1 MLDLKLLDFLKNAY
15 KNAKHSV
22 SECISYN
29 AFFTVKTY
37 LNSTGTVFLVLPNLH
52 QAQLYFDYLSNIF
65 DPEQVLFFPVDEL
78 ITQIMAFSS
87 KDFLSQR
94 VNTVHALLKDQRKIV
109 VTNDLALTKRL
120 FSVSKYHEN
129 QVFIKPGTELKPET
143 LAEKLITFGY
153 QKEYTLSIPE
163 TYSTRGDIFDIYPL
177 GYTDPIRINFSDD
190 LVETIKTFSLD
201 TQLSKTK
208 VDSLS
213 LFPATEL
220 FYTDDELKQA
230 ESKIKAYFSNLNLS
244 AEEKEKLN
252 KDMLNLVNR
261 TELDSLG
268 LYLGFFGESNN
279 TIFDFGNA
287 SEVIFV
293 DKEKYLINNTQRQD
307 DLTQFKTCYNGS
319 NLITSNFLYDFE
331 KSLSRA
337 TLWFTTNVFLS
348 EKYVFEPDF
357 YAGNFEKFYI
367 YNNDILKKYQT
378 VLLYKTDAEKN
389 QIIEFLLEKEIKFSE
404 SFENKKVN
412 VWLVKDS
419 THLSFIDPFLE
430 LAVFSSYVL
439 FNSNSKPKVRY
450 KALLSNT
457 KTIENPDELT
467 INEFVVHVNFGIG
480 KYLGLTTNTISGFKK
495 DYLLLEYANSE
506 KVYVPVSQINLVL
519 KYAKPGA
526 DVKLSVLGSK
536 KWTVSK
542 LKAYENA
549 KAVASRL
556 IALYEARHNS
566 QGAEIK
572 GEPELEQELAKD
584 FNFQLTKDQET
595 AIQAVF
601 TDMAKP
607 VPMERLIIGDV
618 GFGKTEVALRAAYRA
633 IISGKQVAYV
643 CPTTI
648 LASQQTELFKTR
660 LTKFGVNVAVLSR
673 LVEKTKQ
680 TKYIHGLSTGIYDI
694 AIGTHRLLSKDIEFK
709 NLGLL
714 IIDEEQ
720 RFGAIDK
727 EKIKELTLN
736 VDTLYLSATP
746 IPRTLEQTLS
756 GLKSYSLIETPP
768 NNRYPV
774 QTYVLPHEDLIIK
787 EIIQRELSRA
797 GQVFY
802 LFNDIAK
809 IKQKLE
815 TLKSQVPGAKIVY
828 VHSKLNKAEIESIL
842 SDFVE
847 HKIDV
852 LLTTT
857 IIEAG
862 IDIANAN
869 TLIVERADRFG
880 LAQLYQL
887 RGRVGRSDKIA
898 YAYFTYQKGKEMTED
913 AKKRLS
919 AIKRFV
925 NLGSGF
931 AISLEDLSI
940 RGGGDIFGKEQSG
953 FIESVGTQMYL
964 KLISE
969 QLTGKPVFAETD
981 TKTSFYSQSIDKTYI
996 ESENL
1001 RIAYHKKIARLTSFK
1016 EAETLL
1022 AEFKDIFGV
1031 VPSSEQNYVYSVV
1044 LKNLR
1049 QRLGILNVSL
1059 ANKEVGIEF
1068 KANPNA
1074 IMSKKPV
1081 LKFCIKNQNV
1091 RLKSTLNST
1100 FVYLKTDNLAEWT
1113 KETILFLE
1121 HLEKEAKNADNWWN

>member
-1 MLDLKLLDFLKNAY
+1 MLDLKLLNFLKDAY

-29 AFFTVKTY
+29 AFFTVKTF
-37 LNSTGTVFLVLPNLH
+37 LNTKGTVFLVLPNLH

-120 FSVSKYHEN
+120 FSVSKYREN
-129 QVFIKPGTELKPET
+129 QVFIKPGMELKPET

-153 QKEYTLSIPE
+153 QKEYTLSAPE
-163 TYSTRGDIFDIYPL
+163 TYSIRGDIFDIFPL
-177 GYTDPIRINFSDD
+177 GFTDPIRINFSDD
-190 LVETIKTFSLD
+190 LVETIKTFSLN
-201 TQLSKTK
+201 TQLSKDR
-208 VDSLS
+208 VESLS

-230 ESKIKAYFSNLNLS
+230 ESKIKTYFNNLNLS
-244 AEEKEKLN
+244 MEEKEKLN

-261 TELDSLG
+261 IELGSLG
-268 LYLGFFGESNN
+268 LYLGFFPESNN
-279 TIFDFGNA
+279 TIFDFNNT

-307 DLTQFKTCYNGS
+307 DLAQFKTSYNGS
-319 NLITSNFLYDFE
+319 NLITNNFLYDFE

-337 TLWFTTNVFLS
+337 TLEFQTNVFLS
-348 EKYVFEPDF
+348 EKYVFESDF

-367 YNNDILKKYQT
+367 YNKDILKNYQT

-389 QIIEFLLEKEIKFSE
+389 QIIDFLLEKEIKFSN
-404 SFENKKVN
+404 SLDNKEVN
-412 VWLVKDS
+412 VWPVKDD
-419 THLSFIDPFLE
+419 THLSFIDPFLK
-430 LAVFSSYVL
+430 LAVFSAYVL

-450 KALLSNT
+450 KALLGNA
-457 KTIENPDELT
+457 KTLENPDELT
-467 INEFVVHVNFGIG
+467 INEYVVHVNFGIG

-495 DYLLLEYANSE
+495 DYLLLEYDNSE

-536 KWTVSK
+536 KWTASK
-542 LKAYENA
+542 LKAFENA

-556 IALYEARHNS
+556 IALYEARYNS

-572 GEPELEQELAKD
+572 GEPELEQELAND

-595 AIQAVF
+595 AILAVF

-633 IISGKQVAYV
+633 IISGKQVAYI

-648 LASQQTELFKTR
+648 LASQQAELFKTR

-694 AIGTHRLLSKDIEFK
+694 AIGTHRLLSKDIKFK

-774 QTYVLPHEDLIIK
+774 QTYVLPHEDLIVK

-815 TLKSQVPGAKIVY
+815 TLKSQVPEAKIAY
-828 VHSKLNKAEIESIL
+828 VHSKLNKAEIENIL

-869 TLIVERADRFG
+869 TLIVERADHFG

-898 YAYFTYQKGKEMTED
+898 YAYFTYQKDKEMTED
-913 AKKRLS
+913 AKKRLN

-969 QLTGKPVFAETD
+969 QLTGKPAFEETD
-981 TKTSFYSQSIDKTYI
+981 TKTSFYSQSIDKNYI

-1016 EAETLL
+1016 EAESLL

-1031 VPSSEQNYVYSVV
+1031 VPGSEQNYVYSVV

-1049 QRLGILNVSL
+1049 QRLGILNISL

-1068 KANPNA
+1068 KVNPNA
-1074 IMSKKPV
+1074 IMSKKLV
-1081 LKFCIKNQNV
+1081 LAFCVKNQNI

-1100 FVYLKTDNLAEWT
+1100 IVYLKTDKLADWT

-1121 HLEKEAKNADNWWN
+1121 HLEKEAENADNWRN

>member
-1 MLDLKLLDFLKNAY
+1 MLDLKLLNFLKDAY

-29 AFFTVKTY
+29 AFFTVKTF
-37 LNSTGTVFLVLPNLH
+37 LNTKGTVFLVLPNLH

-120 FSVSKYHEN
+120 FSVSKYREN
-129 QVFIKPGTELKPET
+129 LVFIKPGMELKPET

-153 QKEYTLSIPE
+153 QKEYTLSAPE

-201 TQLSKTK
+201 TQLSKTN
-208 VDSLS
+208 VESLS

-220 FYTDDELKQA
+220 FYTDNELKDV
-230 ESKIKAYFSNLNLS
+230 ESKIKAHYSNSNLS
-244 AEEKEKLN
+244 ADEKEKLN

-261 TELDSLG
+261 TELGSLG
-268 LYLGFFGESNN
+268 LYIGFFPESNN
-279 TIFDFGNA
+279 TIFDFGNT

-307 DLTQFKTCYNGS
+307 DLAQFKTSYNGS
-319 NLITSNFLYDFE
+319 NLITNNFLYDFE

-337 TLWFTTNVFLS
+337 TLEFQTNVFLS
-348 EKYVFEPDF
+348 EKYVFESDF

-367 YNNDILKKYQT
+367 YNKDILKNYQT

-389 QIIEFLLEKEIKFSE
+389 QIINFLLEKEIKFSN
-404 SFENKKVN
+404 SLDNKEVN
-412 VWLVKDS
+412 VWLVKDA
-419 THLSFIDPFLE
+419 THLSFIDPFLK
-430 LAVFSSYVL
+430 LAVFSAYVL

-450 KALLSNT
+450 KALLGSA
-457 KTIENPDELT
+457 KTLENPDELT
-467 INEFVVHVNFGIG
+467 INEYVVHVNFGIG

-519 KYAKPGA
+519 KYAKPGT

-536 KWTVSK
+536 KWTASK

-556 IALYEARHNS
+556 IALYEARHS
-566 QGAEIK
+566 SKGAEII
-572 GEPELEQELAKD
+572 GEPELEQELAND

-633 IISGKQVAYV
+633 IISGKQVAYI

-648 LASQQTELFKTR
+648 LASQQSELFKSR

-680 TKYIHGLSTGIYDI
+680 NKYIQGLSTGIYDI
-694 AIGTHRLLSKDIEFK
+694 AIGTHRLLSKDIKFK

-774 QTYVLPHEDLIIK
+774 QTYVLPHEDLIVK

-802 LFNDIAK
+802 LFNDTAK

-815 TLKSQVPGAKIVY
+815 TLKSQVPEAKIAY
-828 VHSKLNKAEIESIL
+828 VHSRLNKAEIENIL

-869 TLIVERADRFG
+869 TLIVERADHFG

-898 YAYFTYQKGKEMTED
+898 YAYFTYQKDKEITKD
-913 AKKRLS
+913 AKKRLN

-940 RGGGDIFGKEQSG
+940 RGSGDIFGKEQSG

-969 QLTGKPVFAETD
+969 QLTGKPAFEETD

-1016 EAETLL
+1016 EAESLL
-1022 AEFKDIFGV
+1022 TEFKDIFGV
-1031 VPSSEQNYVYSVV
+1031 VPGSEQNYVYSVV

-1049 QRLGILNVSL
+1049 QRLGILNISL

-1068 KANPNA
+1068 KVNPNA
-1074 IMSKKPV
+1074 IMSKKLV
-1081 LKFCIKNQNV
+1081 LAFCVKNQNI

-1100 FVYLKTDNLAEWT
+1100 IVYLKTDKLADWT

-1121 HLEKEAKNADNWWN
+1121 HLEKEAENADN

>member
-1 MLDLKLLDFLKNAY
+1 MLDLKLLNFLKDAY

-29 AFFTVKTY
+29 AFFTVKTF
-37 LNSTGTVFLVLPNLH
+37 LNTKGTVFLVLPNLH

-120 FSVSKYHEN
+120 FSVSKYREN
-129 QVFIKPGTELKPET
+129 QVFIKPGMELKPET

-153 QKEYTLSIPE
+153 QKEYTLSAPE
-163 TYSTRGDIFDIYPL
+163 TYSIRGDIFDIFPL
-177 GYTDPIRINFSDD
+177 GFTDPIRINFSDD
-190 LVETIKTFSLD
+190 LVETIKTFSLN
-201 TQLSKTK
+201 TQLSKDR
-208 VDSLS
+208 VESLS

-230 ESKIKAYFSNLNLS
+230 ESKIKTYFNNLNLS
-244 AEEKEKLN
+244 MEEKEKLN

-261 TELDSLG
+261 IELGSLG
-268 LYLGFFGESNN
+268 LYLGFFPESNN
-279 TIFDFGNA
+279 TIFDFNNT

-307 DLTQFKTCYNGS
+307 DLAQFKTSYNGS
-319 NLITSNFLYDFE
+319 NLITNNFLYDFE

-337 TLWFTTNVFLS
+337 TLEFQTNVFLS
-348 EKYVFEPDF
+348 EKYVFESDF

-367 YNNDILKKYQT
+367 YNKDILKNYQT

-389 QIIEFLLEKEIKFSE
+389 QIIDFLLEKEIKFSN
-404 SFENKKVN
+404 SLDNKEVN
-412 VWLVKDS
+412 VWPVKDD
-419 THLSFIDPFLE
+419 THLSFIDPFLK
-430 LAVFSSYVL
+430 LAVFSAYVL

-450 KALLSNT
+450 KALLGNA
-457 KTIENPDELT
+457 KTLENPDELT
-467 INEFVVHVNFGIG
+467 INEYVVHVNFGIG

-495 DYLLLEYANSE
+495 DYLLLEYDNSE

-536 KWTVSK
+536 KWTASK
-542 LKAYENA
+542 LKAFENA

-556 IALYEARHNS
+556 IALYEARYNS

-572 GEPELEQELAKD
+572 GEPELEQELAND

-595 AIQAVF
+595 AILAVF

-633 IISGKQVAYV
+633 IISGKQVAYI

-648 LASQQTELFKTR
+648 LASQQAELFKTR

-694 AIGTHRLLSKDIEFK
+694 AIGTHRLLSKDIKFK

-774 QTYVLPHEDLIIK
+774 QTYVLPHEDLIVK

-815 TLKSQVPGAKIVY
+815 TLKSQVPEAKIAY
-828 VHSKLNKAEIESIL
+828 VHSKLNKAEIENIL

-869 TLIVERADRFG
+869 TLIVERADHFG

-898 YAYFTYQKGKEMTED
+898 YAYFTYQKDKEMTED
-913 AKKRLS
+913 AKKRLN

-969 QLTGKPVFAETD
+969 QLTGKPAFEETD
-981 TKTSFYSQSIDKTYI
+981 TKTSFYSQSIDKNYI

-1016 EAETLL
+1016 EAESLL

-1031 VPSSEQNYVYSVV
+1031 VPGSEQNYVYSVV

-1049 QRLGILNVSL
+1049 QRLGILNISL

-1068 KANPNA
+1068 KVNPNA
-1074 IMSKKPV
+1074 IMSKKLV
-1081 LKFCIKNQNV
+1081 LAFCVKNQNI

-1100 FVYLKTDNLAEWT
+1100 IVYLKTDKLADWT

-1121 HLEKEAKNADNWWN
+1121 HLEKEAENADN

>member
-1 MLDLKLLDFLKNAY
+1 MLDSKLLNFLKDAY

-37 LNSTGTVFLVLPNLH
+37 LNSKGTVFLVLPNLH

-109 VTNDLALTKRL
+109 VSNDLALTKRL
-120 FSVSKYHEN
+120 FSVSKYCEN
-129 QVFIKPGTELKPET
+129 LVFIKPGVELKPET
-143 LAEKLITFGY
+143 LAGKLITFGY
-153 QKEYTLSIPE
+153 QKEYTLSVPE
-163 TYSTRGDIFDIYPL
+163 TYSTRGDIFDIFPL
-177 GYTDPIRINFSDD
+177 GFTDPIRINFSDD

-201 TQLSKTK
+201 TQLSKTR
-208 VDSLS
+208 VDSVS

-230 ESKIKAYFSNLNLS
+230 KSKIKAYFNNLNLS
-244 AEEKEKLN
+244 MEEKEKLN

-261 TELDSLG
+261 TELGSLG
-268 LYLGFFGESNN
+268 LYLGFFPESNN
-279 TIFDFGNA
+279 TIFDFGED
-287 SEVIFV
+287 SEVIFL

-307 DLTQFKTCYNGS
+307 DLAQFKTSYNGS

-331 KSLSRA
+331 KSLIRA
-337 TLWFTTNVFLS
+337 TLDFQTNVFLS

-367 YNNDILKKYQT
+367 YNKDILKNYQT

-389 QIIEFLLEKEIKFSE
+389 QIIDFLLEKEIKFSNNLDNRE
-404 SFENKKVN
+404 VN
-412 VWLVKDS
+412 VLLVKDS
-419 THLSFIDPFLE
+419 THLSFIDPFLKI
-430 LAVFSSYVL
+430 AVFSSYVL
-439 FNSNSKPKVRY
+439 FNSNFKPKVRY
-450 KALLSNT
+450 KALLGNA
-457 KTIENPDELT
+457 KTLENPDELT
-467 INEFVVHVNFGIG
+467 INEYVVHVNFGIG

-536 KWTVSK
+536 KWTASK

-566 QGAEIK
+566 QGAEII
-572 GEPELEQELAKD
+572 GEPELEQELAND

-633 IISGKQVAYV
+633 IISGKQVAYI

-648 LASQQTELFKTR
+648 LASQQAELFKTR

-694 AIGTHRLLSKDIEFK
+694 AIGTHRLLSKDIKFR

-774 QTYVLPHEDLIIK
+774 QTYVLPHEDLIVK

-815 TLKSQVPGAKIVY
+815 TLKSQVPEAKISY
-828 VHSKLNKAEIESIL
+828 VHSKLNKSEIENIL

-869 TLIVERADRFG
+869 TLIVERADHFG

-898 YAYFTYQKGKEMTED
+898 YAYFTYRKDKEMTED

-969 QLTGKPVFAETD
+969 QLTGKPAFEETD

-1016 EAETLL
+1016 EAESLL

-1031 VPSSEQNYVYSVV
+1031 VPGSEQNYVYLVV

-1059 ANKEVGIEF
+1059 ANNEVGIEF
-1068 KANPNA
+1068 KVNPNA

-1081 LKFCIKNQNV
+1081 LAFCVKNQNI

-1100 FVYLKTDNLAEWT
+1100 IVYLKTDKLADWT

-1121 HLEKEAKNADNWWN
+1121 HLEKEAENADNWWN

>member
-1 MLDLKLLDFLKNAY
+1 MLDLKLLNFLKDAY

-29 AFFTVKTY
+29 AFFTVKTF
-37 LNSTGTVFLVLPNLH
+37 LNAKGTVFLVLPNLH
-52 QAQLYFDYLSNIF
+52 RAQLYFDYLSNIF

-120 FSVSKYHEN
+120 FSVSKYREN
-129 QVFIKPGTELKPET
+129 QVFIKPGMELKPET

-153 QKEYTLSIPE
+153 QKEYTLSAPE
-163 TYSTRGDIFDIYPL
+163 TYSIRGDIFDIYPL
-177 GYTDPIRINFSDD
+177 GQADPIRINFSDD

-201 TQLSKTK
+201 TQLSKDR
-208 VDSLS
+208 VESLS

-220 FYTDDELKQA
+220 FYTHDELKQA
-230 ESKIKAYFSNLNLS
+230 KSKIKAYFNNLNLS
-244 AEEKEKLN
+244 MEEKEKLN

-261 TELDSLG
+261 TELGSLG
-268 LYLGFFGESNN
+268 LYLGFFPESNN
-279 TIFDFGNA
+279 TIFDFGNT

-307 DLTQFKTCYNGS
+307 DLAQFKTSYNGS

-337 TLWFTTNVFLS
+337 TLEFQTNVFLS
-348 EKYVFEPDF
+348 EKYVFESDF

-367 YNNDILKKYQT
+367 YNKDILKNYQT

-389 QIIEFLLEKEIKFSE
+389 QITDFLLEKEIKFSN
-404 SFENKKVN
+404 SLDNKEVN
-412 VWLVKDS
+412 VWLVKDN
-419 THLSFIDPFLE
+419 THLSFIDPFLK
-430 LAVFSSYVL
+430 LAVFSVYVL

-450 KALLSNT
+450 KALLGNA
-457 KTIENPDELT
+457 KTLENPDELT
-467 INEFVVHVNFGIG
+467 INEYVVHVNFGIS

-536 KWTVSK
+536 KWTASK

-572 GEPELEQELAKD
+572 GEPELEQELAND

-633 IISGKQVAYV
+633 IISGKQVAYI

-648 LASQQTELFKTR
+648 LASQQAELFKTR

-694 AIGTHRLLSKDIEFK
+694 AIGTHRLLSKDIKFK

-774 QTYVLPHEDLIIK
+774 QTYVLPHEDLIVK

-809 IKQKLE
+809 IKQKLK
-815 TLKSQVPGAKIVY
+815 TLKSQVPVAKIAY
-828 VHSKLNKAEIESIL
+828 VHSRLNKAEIESIL
-842 SDFVE
+842 SDFIE

-869 TLIVERADRFG
+869 TLIVERADHFG

-898 YAYFTYQKGKEMTED
+898 YAYFTYQKDKEMTED
-913 AKKRLS
+913 AKKRLN

-940 RGGGDIFGKEQSG
+940 RGSGDIFGKEQSG

-969 QLTGKPVFAETD
+969 QLTSKPAFEETD

-1016 EAETLL
+1016 EAESLL

-1031 VPSSEQNYVYSVV
+1031 VPDSEQNYVYSVV

-1049 QRLGILNVSL
+1049 QRLGILNISL

-1068 KANPNA
+1068 KVNPNA

-1081 LKFCIKNQNV
+1081 LAFCVKNQNI

-1100 FVYLKTDNLAEWT
+1100 IVYLKTDKLADWT

-1121 HLEKEAKNADNWWN
+1121 HLEKEAENADN

>member
-1 MLDLKLLDFLKNAY
+1 MLDLKLLNFLKDAY

-29 AFFTVKTY
+29 AFFTVKTF
-37 LNSTGTVFLVLPNLH
+37 LNTKGTVFLVLPNLH

-65 DPEQVLFFPVDEL
+65 DTEQVLFFPVDEL

-94 VNTVHALLKDQRKIV
+94 VNTIHALLKDQRKIV

-120 FSVSKYHEN
+120 FSVNKYREN
-129 QVFIKPGTELKPET
+129 LVFIKPGMELKPET

-153 QKEYTLSIPE
+153 QKEYTLSAPD
-163 TYSTRGDIFDIYPL
+163 TYSIRGDIFDIYPL

-201 TQLSKTK
+201 TQLSKTN
-208 VDSLS
+208 VESLS

-230 ESKIKAYFSNLNLS
+230 ESKIKAYFNNLNLS
-244 AEEKEKLN
+244 MEEKEKLN

-261 TELDSLG
+261 TELGSLG
-268 LYLGFFGESNN
+268 LYLGFFPESNN
-279 TIFDFGNA
+279 TIFDFDNT

-307 DLTQFKTCYNGS
+307 DLAQFKTSYNGS
-319 NLITSNFLYDFE
+319 NLITNNFLYDFE

-337 TLWFTTNVFLS
+337 TLEFQTNVFLS

-367 YNNDILKKYQT
+367 YNKDIIKNYQT

-389 QIIEFLLEKEIKFSE
+389 QIIDFLLEKEIKFSN
-404 SFENKKVN
+404 SLDNKEVN
-412 VWLVKDS
+412 VWLVKDD
-419 THLSFIDPFLE
+419 THLSFIDPFLK
-430 LAVFSSYVL
+430 LAVFSAYVL

-450 KALLSNT
+450 KALLGSA
-457 KTIENPDELT
+457 KTLENPDELT
-467 INEFVVHVNFGIG
+467 INEYVVHVNFGIG
-480 KYLGLTTNTISGFKK
+480 KYLGLSTNTISGFKK

-519 KYAKPGA
+519 KYAKPSA

-536 KWTVSK
+536 KWTASK
-542 LKAYENA
+542 LKAFENA

-556 IALYEARHNS
+556 IALYEARYNS

-572 GEPELEQELAKD
+572 GEPELEQELAND

-595 AIQAVF
+595 AIQAVY

-633 IISGKQVAYV
+633 IISGKQVAYI

-648 LASQQTELFKTR
+648 LASQQSELFKSR

-673 LVEKTKQ
+673 LVEKIKQ
-680 TKYIHGLSTGIYDI
+680 NKYIQGLSTGIYDI
-694 AIGTHRLLSKDIEFK
+694 AIGTHRLLSKDIKFK

-774 QTYVLPHEDLIIK
+774 QTYVLPHEDLIVK

-802 LFNDIAK
+802 LFNDTVK

-815 TLKSQVPGAKIVY
+815 TLKSQVPEAKIAY
-828 VHSKLNKAEIESIL
+828 VHSRLNKAEIENIL
-842 SDFVE
+842 SNFVE

-869 TLIVERADRFG
+869 TLIVERADHFG

-898 YAYFTYQKGKEMTED
+898 YAYFTYQKDKEMTED
-913 AKKRLS
+913 AKKRLN

-931 AISLEDLSI
+931 SISLEDLSI
-940 RGGGDIFGKEQSG
+940 RGSGDIFGKEQSG

-969 QLTGKPVFAETD
+969 QLTGKPAFEETD

-1016 EAETLL
+1016 EAESLL

-1031 VPSSEQNYVYSVV
+1031 VPGSEQNYVYSVV

-1049 QRLGILNVSL
+1049 QRLGILNISL

-1068 KANPNA
+1068 KVNPNA

-1081 LKFCIKNQNV
+1081 LAFCVKNQNI
-1091 RLKSTLNST
+1091 RLKSTFNST
-1100 FVYLKTDNLAEWT
+1100 IVYLKTDNLAEWT

-1121 HLEKEAKNADNWWN
+1121 HLEKEAENADN

>member
-1 MLDLKLLDFLKNAY
+1 MLDLKLLNFLKDAY

-29 AFFTVKTY
+29 AFFTVKTF
-37 LNSTGTVFLVLPNLH
+37 LNTKGTVFLVLPNLH

-65 DPEQVLFFPVDEL
+65 DTEQVLFFPVDEL

-94 VNTVHALLKDQRKIV
+94 VNTIHALLKDQRKIV

-120 FSVSKYHEN
+120 FSVNKYREN
-129 QVFIKPGTELKPET
+129 LVFIKPGMELKPET

-153 QKEYTLSIPE
+153 QKEYTLSAPD
-163 TYSTRGDIFDIYPL
+163 TYSIRGDIFDIYPL

-201 TQLSKTK
+201 TQLSKTN
-208 VDSLS
+208 VESLS

-230 ESKIKAYFSNLNLS
+230 ESKIKAYFNNLNLS
-244 AEEKEKLN
+244 MEEKEKLN

-261 TELDSLG
+261 TELGSLG
-268 LYLGFFGESNN
+268 LYLGFFPESNN
-279 TIFDFGNA
+279 TIFDFDNT

-307 DLTQFKTCYNGS
+307 DLAQFKTSYNGS
-319 NLITSNFLYDFE
+319 NLITNNFLYDFE

-337 TLWFTTNVFLS
+337 TLEFQTNVFLS

-367 YNNDILKKYQT
+367 YNKDIIKNYQT

-389 QIIEFLLEKEIKFSE
+389 QIIDFLLEKEIKFSN
-404 SFENKKVN
+404 SLDNKEVN
-412 VWLVKDS
+412 VWLVKDD
-419 THLSFIDPFLE
+419 THLSFIDPFLK
-430 LAVFSSYVL
+430 LAVFSAYVL

-450 KALLSNT
+450 KALLGSA
-457 KTIENPDELT
+457 KTLENPDELT
-467 INEFVVHVNFGIG
+467 INEYVVHVNFGIG
-480 KYLGLTTNTISGFKK
+480 KYLGLSTNTISGFKK

-519 KYAKPGA
+519 KYAKPGT

-536 KWTVSK
+536 KWTASK
-542 LKAYENA
+542 LKAFENA

-556 IALYEARHNS
+556 IALYEARYNS

-572 GEPELEQELAKD
+572 GEPELEQELAND

-595 AIQAVF
+595 AIQAVY

-633 IISGKQVAYV
+633 IISGKQVAYI

-648 LASQQTELFKTR
+648 LASQQSELFKSR

-673 LVEKTKQ
+673 LVEKIKQ
-680 TKYIHGLSTGIYDI
+680 NKYIQGLSTGIYDI
-694 AIGTHRLLSKDIEFK
+694 AIGTHRLLSKDIKFK

-774 QTYVLPHEDLIIK
+774 QTYVLPHEDLIVK

-802 LFNDIAK
+802 LFNDTVK

-815 TLKSQVPGAKIVY
+815 TLKSQVPEAKIAY
-828 VHSKLNKAEIESIL
+828 VHSRLNKAEIENIL
-842 SDFVE
+842 SNFVE

-869 TLIVERADRFG
+869 TLIVERADHFG

-898 YAYFTYQKGKEMTED
+898 YAYFTYQKDKEMTED
-913 AKKRLS
+913 AKKRLN

-931 AISLEDLSI
+931 SISLEDLSI
-940 RGGGDIFGKEQSG
+940 RGSGDIFGKEQSG

-969 QLTGKPVFAETD
+969 QLTGKPAFEETD

-1016 EAETLL
+1016 EAESLL

-1031 VPSSEQNYVYSVV
+1031 VPGSEQNYVYSVV

-1049 QRLGILNVSL
+1049 QRLGILNISL

-1068 KANPNA
+1068 KVNPNA

-1081 LKFCIKNQNV
+1081 LAFCVKNQNI
-1091 RLKSTLNST
+1091 RLKSTFNST
-1100 FVYLKTDNLAEWT
+1100 IVYLKTDNLAEWT

-1121 HLEKEAKNADNWWN
+1121 HLEKEAENADN

>member
-1 MLDLKLLDFLKNAY
+1 MLDLKLLNFLKDAY

-29 AFFTVKTY
+29 AFFTVKTF
-37 LNSTGTVFLVLPNLH
+37 LNTKGTVFLVLPNLH

-120 FSVSKYHEN
+120 FSVSKYREN
-129 QVFIKPGTELKPET
+129 LVFIKPGMELKPET
-143 LAEKLITFGY
+143 LAGKLITFGY
-153 QKEYTLSIPE
+153 QKEYTLSAPE

-201 TQLSKTK
+201 TQLSKDK

-220 FYTDDELKQA
+220 FYTDNELKDV
-230 ESKIKAYFSNLNLS
+230 ESKIKAHYSNSNLS
-244 AEEKEKLN
+244 TEEKEKLN

-261 TELDSLG
+261 TELGSLG
-268 LYLGFFGESNN
+268 LYLGFFPESNN
-279 TIFDFGNA
+279 TIFDFGNT

-307 DLTQFKTCYNGS
+307 DLTQFKTSYNGS
-319 NLITSNFLYDFE
+319 NLITNNFLYDFE

-337 TLWFTTNVFLS
+337 TLEFQTNVFLS
-348 EKYVFEPDF
+348 EKYVFESDF

-367 YNNDILKKYQT
+367 YNKDILKNYQT

-389 QIIEFLLEKEIKFSE
+389 QIIDFLSEKEIKFSN
-404 SFENKKVN
+404 SLDNKEVN
-412 VWLVKDS
+412 VWLVKDD
-419 THLSFIDPFLE
+419 THLSFIDPFLK
-430 LAVFSSYVL
+430 LAVFSAYVL

-450 KALLSNT
+450 KALLGNA
-457 KTIENPDELT
+457 KTLENPDELT
-467 INEFVVHVNFGIG
+467 INEYVVHVNFGIG

-536 KWTVSK
+536 KWTASK
-542 LKAYENA
+542 LKAFENA

-572 GEPELEQELAKD
+572 GEPELELELAND

-595 AIQAVF
+595 AILAVF

-633 IISGKQVAYV
+633 IISGKQVAYI

-648 LASQQTELFKTR
+648 LASQQAELFKTR

-694 AIGTHRLLSKDIEFK
+694 AIGTHRLLSKDIKFK

-774 QTYVLPHEDLIIK
+774 QTYVLPHEDLIVK

-815 TLKSQVPGAKIVY
+815 TLKSQVPMAKIAY
-828 VHSKLNKAEIESIL
+828 VHSRLNKAEIESIL
-842 SDFVE
+842 SDFIE

-869 TLIVERADRFG
+869 TLIVERADHFG

-898 YAYFTYQKGKEMTED
+898 YAYFTYQKDKEITDD

-969 QLTGKPVFAETD
+969 QLTGKPAFEETD
-981 TKTSFYSQSIDKTYI
+981 TKTSFYSQSIDKAYI

-1016 EAETLL
+1016 EAESLL

-1031 VPSSEQNYVYSVV
+1031 VPGSEQNYVYSVV

-1049 QRLGILNVSL
+1049 QSLGILNISL

-1068 KANPNA
+1068 KVNPNA

-1081 LKFCIKNQNV
+1081 LAFCVKNQNI

-1100 FVYLKTDNLAEWT
+1100 IVYLKTNKLADWT

-1121 HLEKEAKNADNWWN
+1121 HLEKEAENAGN

>member
-1 MLDLKLLDFLKNAY
+1 MLDLKLLDFLKDAY
-15 KNAKHSV
+15 KNTTHSV

-37 LNSTGTVFLVLPNLH
+37 LNSAGTVFLVLPNLH
-52 QAQLYFDYLSNIF
+52 QAQLYFDYLSNVF

-78 ITQIMAFSS
+78 ITQIMAYSS

-94 VNTVHALLKDQRKIV
+94 VNTVQTLLKDQRKIV

-120 FSVSKYHEN
+120 FSVSKYLEN
-129 QVFIKPGTELKPET
+129 LVLIKTGMELKPEI

-153 QKEYTLSIPE
+153 KKEYTLSAPE
-163 TYSTRGDIFDIYPL
+163 TYSIRGDVFDIYPL
-177 GYTDPIRINFSDD
+177 GSADPIRINFADD

-201 TQLSKTK
+201 TQLSKTR
-208 VDSLS
+208 VETLS

-220 FYTDDELKQA
+220 FYTDSELKQA
-230 ESKIKAYFSNLNLS
+230 EFKIKSYFNSLNLS

-268 LYLGFFGESNN
+268 LYLGFFAESNN
-279 TIFDFGNA
+279 TIFDFGKS

-293 DKEKYLINNTQRQD
+293 DKEKYLVNNTQRQD
-307 DLTQFKTCYNGS
+307 DLTQFKTSYNGS
-319 NLITSNFLYDFE
+319 NLITNSFLYDFE
-331 KSLSRA
+331 KSLSKA
-337 TLWFTTNVFLS
+337 TLEFHTNVFLS

-357 YAGNFEKFYI
+357 YASNFKKFYI
-367 YNNDILKKYQT
+367 YNKDILNKYQT
-378 VLLYKTDAEKN
+378 ILLYKTDGEKN
-389 QIIEFLLEKEIKFSE
+389 KIVDFLLEKEIKFSC
-404 SFENKKVN
+404 SLDNKEVN
-412 VWLVKDS
+412 VLLVKDS
-419 THLSFIDPFLE
+419 THLSFIDPFLKI
-430 LAVFSSYVL
+430 AVFSAHVL

-450 KALLSNT
+450 KALLGNS
-457 KTIENPDELT
+457 KTLENPDELNV
-467 INEFVVHVNFGIG
+467 NEYVVHVNFGIG

-519 KYAKPGA
+519 KYAKPGSN
-526 DVKLSVLGSK
+526 VKLSALGSK
-536 KWTVSK
+536 KWTQSK
-542 LKAYENA
+542 LKAFENA

-566 QGAEIK
+566 KGAEIK
-572 GEPELEQELAKD
+572 GEPELEQELAQD
-584 FNFQLTKDQET
+584 FNFELTKDQET

-633 IISGKQVAYV
+633 IISGKQVAYI

-648 LASQQTELFKTR
+648 LASQQAELFKSR

-673 LVEKTKQ
+673 LVENTKQ
-680 TKYIHGLSTGIYDI
+680 SEYIHGLSTGIYDI
-694 AIGTHRLLSKDIEFK
+694 AIGTHRLLSKDIKFK

-774 QTYVLPHEDLIIK
+774 QTYVLPHEDLIVK

-815 TLKSQVPGAKIVY
+815 TLKTQVPEAKIAY
-828 VHSKLNKAEIESIL
+828 VHSRLNKAEIESIL

-857 IIEAG
+857 IVESG

-869 TLIVERADRFG
+869 TLIVERADHFG

-898 YAYFTYQKGKEMTED
+898 YAYLTYQKDKEMTED

-969 QLTGKPVFAETD
+969 QLTGKPAFEEID
-981 TKTSFYSQSIDKTYI
+981 PKTSIYSQSIDQTYI

-1001 RIAYHKKIARLTSFK
+1001 RIAYHKKIARLTTFK
-1016 EAETLL
+1016 EAAALL
-1022 AEFKDIFGV
+1022 SEFKDIFGA
-1031 VPSSEQNYVYSVV
+1031 VPESEQNYVHSVV
-1044 LKNLR
+1044 LKKLK
-1049 QRLGILNVSL
+1049 QRLDIQNISL
-1059 ANKEVGIEF
+1059 ADKEVGIEF
-1068 KANPNA
+1068 KNNPNA

-1081 LKFCIKNQNV
+1081 LKFCVKSLNV

-1100 FVYLKTDNLAEWT
+1100 FVYLKTDNLADWT

-1121 HLEKEAKNADNWWN
+1121 HLEKEAENADNWWN

>member
-1 MLDLKLLDFLKNAY
+1 MLDLKLLDFLKDAY
-15 KNAKHSV
+15 KKAPHSV

-37 LNSTGTVFLVLPNLH
+37 LNSKGTVFLVLPNLH

-120 FSVSKYHEN
+120 FSVSKYREN
-129 QVFIKPGTELKPET
+129 LVFIKPGMELKPET
-143 LAEKLITFGY
+143 LAGKLITFGY
-153 QKEYTLSIPE
+153 QKEYTLSAPE

-201 TQLSKTK
+201 TQLSKTN
-208 VDSLS
+208 VESLS

-220 FYTDDELKQA
+220 FYTDNELKDA
-230 ESKIKAYFSNLNLS
+230 ESKIKAHYSNSNLS
-244 AEEKEKLN
+244 TDEKEKLN

-261 TELDSLG
+261 TELGSLG
-268 LYLGFFGESNN
+268 LYLGFFPESNN
-279 TIFDFGNA
+279 TIFDFGNT

-307 DLTQFKTCYNGS
+307 DLAQFKTSYNGS
-319 NLITSNFLYDFE
+319 NLITNNFLYYFE
-331 KSLSRA
+331 KSLSKA
-337 TLWFTTNVFLS
+337 TLEFQTNVFLS
-348 EKYVFEPDF
+348 DKYVFEPDF

-367 YNNDILKKYQT
+367 YNKDIIKNYQT

-389 QIIEFLLEKEIKFSE
+389 QIIGFLLEKEIKFSN
-404 SFENKKVN
+404 SLDNKEVN
-412 VWLVKDS
+412 VWLVKDD
-419 THLSFIDPFLE
+419 THLSFIDPFLK
-430 LAVFSSYVL
+430 LAVFSAYVL

-450 KALLSNT
+450 KALLGNA
-457 KTIENPDELT
+457 KTLENPDELI
-467 INEFVVHVNFGIG
+467 INEYVVHVNFGIG
-480 KYLGLTTNTISGFKK
+480 KYLGLNTNTISGFKK

-519 KYAKPGA
+519 KYAKPGT

-536 KWTVSK
+536 KWTASK
-542 LKAYENA
+542 LKAFENA

-572 GEPELEQELAKD
+572 GEPELEQELAND

-633 IISGKQVAYV
+633 IISGKQVAYI

-648 LASQQTELFKTR
+648 LTSQQSELFKSR

-680 TKYIHGLSTGIYDI
+680 NKYIQGLSTGIYDI
-694 AIGTHRLLSKDIEFK
+694 AIGTHRLLSKDIKFK

-720 RFGAIDK
+720 RFGVIDK

-774 QTYVLPHEDLIIK
+774 QTYVLPHEDLIVK

-802 LFNDIAK
+802 LFNDTAK

-815 TLKSQVPGAKIVY
+815 TLKSQVPEAKIAY
-828 VHSKLNKAEIESIL
+828 VHSRLNKAEIENIL

-869 TLIVERADRFG
+869 TLIVERADHFG

-898 YAYFTYQKGKEMTED
+898 YAYFTYQKDKEMTED
-913 AKKRLS
+913 AKKRLN

-940 RGGGDIFGKEQSG
+940 RGSGDIFGKEQSG

-969 QLTGKPVFAETD
+969 QLTGKPAFEETD

-1016 EAETLL
+1016 EAESLL
-1022 AEFKDIFGV
+1022 AEFKDVFGV
-1031 VPSSEQNYVYSVV
+1031 VPGSEQNYVYSVV

-1049 QRLGILNVSL
+1049 QRLGILNISL
-1059 ANKEVGIEF
+1059 ANKEIGIEF
-1068 KANPNA
+1068 KVNPNA
-1074 IMSKKPV
+1074 IMSKKLV
-1081 LKFCIKNQNV
+1081 LAFCVKNQNI

-1100 FVYLKTDNLAEWT
+1100 IVYLKTDKLADWT

-1121 HLEKEAKNADNWWN
+1121 HLEKEAENADN

>member
-1 MLDLKLLDFLKNAY
+1 MLDLKLLNFLKDAY

-120 FSVSKYHEN
+120 FSVSKYREN
-129 QVFIKPGTELKPET
+129 QVFIKSGMELKPET

-153 QKEYTLSIPE
+153 QKEYTLSAPE
-163 TYSTRGDIFDIYPL
+163 TYSIRGDIFDIFPL
-177 GYTDPIRINFSDD
+177 GFTDPIRINFSDD
-190 LVETIKTFSLD
+190 LVETIKTFSLNS
-201 TQLSKTK
+201 QLSKDR
-208 VDSLS
+208 VESLS

-230 ESKIKAYFSNLNLS
+230 ESKIKAYFNNLNLS
-244 AEEKEKLN
+244 MEEKEKLN
-252 KDMLNLVNR
+252 KDMLSLVNR
-261 TELDSLG
+261 TELGSLG
-268 LYLGFFGESNN
+268 LYLGFFPESNN
-279 TIFDFGNA
+279 TIFDFGNT

-307 DLTQFKTCYNGS
+307 DLAQFKTSYNGS
-319 NLITSNFLYDFE
+319 NLITNNFLYDFE
-331 KSLSRA
+331 KSLSRV
-337 TLWFTTNVFLS
+337 TLEFQTNVFLS
-348 EKYVFEPDF
+348 EKYVFESDF

-367 YNNDILKKYQT
+367 YNKDILKNYQT
-378 VLLYKTDAEKN
+378 FLLYKTDAEKN
-389 QIIEFLLEKEIKFSE
+389 QIIDFLLEKEIKFSN
-404 SFENKKVN
+404 SLDNKEVN
-412 VWLVKDS
+412 VWLVKDD
-419 THLSFIDPFLE
+419 THLSFIDPFLK
-430 LAVFSSYVL
+430 LAVFSAYVL

-450 KALLSNT
+450 KALFGSA
-457 KTIENPDELT
+457 KTLENPDELT
-467 INEFVVHVNFGIG
+467 INEYVVHVNFGIG

-536 KWTVSK
+536 KWTASK

-572 GEPELEQELAKD
+572 GEPVLEQELAND

-633 IISGKQVAYV
+633 IISGKQVAYI

-648 LASQQTELFKTR
+648 LASQQAELFKTR

-680 TKYIHGLSTGIYDI
+680 TKYINGLSTGIYDI
-694 AIGTHRLLSKDIEFK
+694 AIGTHRLLSKDIKFK

-774 QTYVLPHEDLIIK
+774 QTYVLPHEDLIVK

-815 TLKSQVPGAKIVY
+815 TLKSQVPEAKIAY
-828 VHSKLNKAEIESIL
+828 VHSKLNKAEIENIL

-869 TLIVERADRFG
+869 TLIVERADHFG

-898 YAYFTYQKGKEMTED
+898 YAYFTYQKDKEMTED
-913 AKKRLS
+913 AKKRLN

-940 RGGGDIFGKEQSG
+940 RGSGDIFGKEQSG

-969 QLTGKPVFAETD
+969 QLTGKPAFEETD

-1016 EAETLL
+1016 EAESLL

-1031 VPSSEQNYVYSVV
+1031 VPGSEQNYVYSVV

-1049 QRLGILNVSL
+1049 QRLGILNISL

-1068 KANPNA
+1068 KVNPNA

-1081 LKFCIKNQNV
+1081 LAFCVKNQNI

-1100 FVYLKTDNLAEWT
+1100 IVYLKTDKLADWT

-1121 HLEKEAKNADNWWN
+1121 HLEKEAENADN

>member
-1 MLDLKLLDFLKNAY
+1 MLDLKLLDFLKDAY

-29 AFFTVKTY
+29 AFFTVKTF
-37 LNSTGTVFLVLPNLH
+37 LNTKGTVFLVLPNLH

-120 FSVSKYHEN
+120 FSVSKYREN
-129 QVFIKPGTELKPET
+129 QVFIKPGMELKPET

-153 QKEYTLSIPE
+153 QKEYTLSAPE
-163 TYSTRGDIFDIYPL
+163 TYSIRGDIFDIFPL
-177 GYTDPIRINFSDD
+177 GFTDPIRINFSDD

-201 TQLSKTK
+201 TQLSKDR
-208 VDSLS
+208 VESLS

-230 ESKIKAYFSNLNLS
+230 NSKIKAYFNNLNLS
-244 AEEKEKLN
+244 MEEKEKLN

-261 TELDSLG
+261 TELGSLG
-268 LYLGFFGESNN
+268 LYLGFFPESNN
-279 TIFDFGNA
+279 TIFDFGNT

-293 DKEKYLINNTQRQD
+293 DKEKYLVNNTQRQD
-307 DLTQFKTCYNGS
+307 DLAQFKTSYNGS

-337 TLWFTTNVFLS
+337 TLEFQTNVFLS
-348 EKYVFEPDF
+348 EKYVFESDF

-367 YNNDILKKYQT
+367 YNKDILKNYQT

-389 QIIEFLLEKEIKFSE
+389 QITDFLLEKEIKFS
-404 SFENKKVN
+404 SSLDNKEVN
-412 VWLVKDS
+412 VWLVKDN
-419 THLSFIDPFLE
+419 THLSFIDPFLK
-430 LAVFSSYVL
+430 LAVFSAYVL

-450 KALLSNT
+450 KALLGSA
-457 KTIENPDELT
+457 KTLENPDELT
-467 INEFVVHVNFGIG
+467 INEYVVHVNFGIG

-536 KWTVSK
+536 KWTASK

-572 GEPELEQELAKD
+572 GEPELEQELAND

-633 IISGKQVAYV
+633 IISGKQVAYI

-648 LASQQTELFKTR
+648 LASQQAELFKTR

-694 AIGTHRLLSKDIEFK
+694 AIGTHRLLSKDIKFK

-774 QTYVLPHEDLIIK
+774 QTYVLPHEDLIVK

-815 TLKSQVPGAKIVY
+815 TLKSQVPEAKIAY
-828 VHSKLNKAEIESIL
+828 VHSRLNKAEIESII
-842 SDFVE
+842 SDFIE

-869 TLIVERADRFG
+869 TLIVERADHFG

-898 YAYFTYQKGKEMTED
+898 YAYFTYQKDKEMTED
-913 AKKRLS
+913 AKKRLN

-940 RGGGDIFGKEQSG
+940 RGSGDIFGKEQSG

-969 QLTGKPVFAETD
+969 QLTGKPAFEETD

-1001 RIAYHKKIARLTSFK
+1001 RITYHKKIARLTSFK
-1016 EAETLL
+1016 EAEILL

-1049 QRLGILNVSL
+1049 QRLGILNISL

-1068 KANPNA
+1068 KVNPNA

-1081 LKFCIKNQNV
+1081 LAFCVKNQNI

-1100 FVYLKTDNLAEWT
+1100 IAYLKTDKLADWT

-1121 HLEKEAKNADNWWN
+1121 HLEKEAENADN

>member
-1 MLDLKLLDFLKNAY
+1 MLDLKLLNFLKDAY

-29 AFFTVKTY
+29 AFFTVKTF
-37 LNSTGTVFLVLPNLH
+37 LNTEGTVFLVLPNLH

-109 VTNDLALTKRL
+109 VSNDLVLTKRI

-129 QVFIKPGTELKPET
+129 QVFIKPGMELKPET

-153 QKEYTLSIPE
+153 QKEYTLSAPE
-163 TYSTRGDIFDIYPL
+163 TYSIRGDIFDIFPL
-177 GYTDPIRINFSDD
+177 GFTDPIRINFSDD
-190 LVETIKTFSLD
+190 IVETIKTFSLD
-201 TQLSKTK
+201 TQLSKTR
-208 VDSLS
+208 VDSIS
-213 LFPATEL
+213 LFPSTEL

-230 ESKIKAYFSNLNLS
+230 MSKIKSYFNNLNLS
-244 AEEKEKLN
+244 MEEKEKLN

-261 TELDSLG
+261 TELGSLG
-268 LYLGFFGESNN
+268 LYLGFFPESNN
-279 TIFDFGNA
+279 TIFGFGNT

-307 DLTQFKTCYNGS
+307 DLAQFKTSYNGS
-319 NLITSNFLYDFE
+319 NLITNNFLYDFE

-337 TLWFTTNVFLS
+337 TLEFQTNVFLS
-348 EKYVFEPDF
+348 EKYVFESDF

-367 YNNDILKKYQT
+367 YNKDILKNYQT
-378 VLLYKTDAEKN
+378 VLLYKTEAEKN
-389 QIIEFLLEKEIKFSE
+389 QITDFLLEKEIKFSN
-404 SFENKKVN
+404 SLDNKEVN
-412 VWLVKDS
+412 VWLVKDD
-419 THLSFIDPFLE
+419 THLNFIDPFLK
-430 LAVFSSYVL
+430 LAVFSSYIL

-450 KALLSNT
+450 KALLSNA
-457 KTIENPDELT
+457 KTLENPDELT
-467 INEFVVHVNFGIG
+467 INEYVVHVNFGIG

-506 KVYVPVSQINLVL
+506 KVYIPVSQINLVL

-536 KWTVSK
+536 KWTASK

-566 QGAEIK
+566 KGAEIK
-572 GEPELEQELAKD
+572 GEPELEQELAND

-633 IISGKQVAYV
+633 IISGKQVAYI

-694 AIGTHRLLSKDIEFK
+694 AIGTHRLLSKDIKFK

-720 RFGAIDK
+720 RFGVIDK

-774 QTYVLPHEDLIIK
+774 QTYVLPHEDLIVK

-815 TLKSQVPGAKIVY
+815 TLKSQVPEAKIAY
-828 VHSKLNKAEIESIL
+828 VHSKLNKAEIENIL

-869 TLIVERADRFG
+869 TLIVERADHLG

-898 YAYFTYQKGKEMTED
+898 YAYFTYQNDKEITDD

-940 RGGGDIFGKEQSG
+940 RGGGNIFGKEQSG

-969 QLTGKPVFAETD
+969 QLTGKPAFEETG

-1031 VPSSEQNYVYSVV
+1031 VPGSEQNYVYSVV

-1049 QRLGILNVSL
+1049 QRLGILNISL

-1068 KANPNA
+1068 KVNPNA

-1081 LKFCIKNQNV
+1081 LAFCVKNQNIH
-1091 RLKSTLNST
+1091 LKSTLNST
-1100 FVYLKTDNLAEWT
+1100 IVYLKIDKLADWT

-1121 HLEKEAKNADNWWN
+1121 HLEKEAENADN

>member
-1 MLDLKLLDFLKNAY
+1 MLDLKLLNFLKDAY

-29 AFFTVKTY
+29 AFFTVKTF
-37 LNSTGTVFLVLPNLH
+37 LNTKGTVFLVLPNLH

-120 FSVSKYHEN
+120 FSVSKYREN
-129 QVFIKPGTELKPET
+129 QVFIKPGMEFKPET

-153 QKEYTLSIPE
+153 QKEYTLSAPE
-163 TYSTRGDIFDIYPL
+163 TYSIRGDIFDIFPL
-177 GYTDPIRINFSDD
+177 GFTDPIRINFSDD
-190 LVETIKTFSLD
+190 LVETIKTFSLN
-201 TQLSKTK
+201 TQLSKDR
-208 VDSLS
+208 VESLS

-230 ESKIKAYFSNLNLS
+230 ESKIKAYFNNLNLS
-244 AEEKEKLN
+244 MEEKEKLN

-268 LYLGFFGESNN
+268 LYLGFFPESNN
-279 TIFDFGNA
+279 TIFDFDNT

-307 DLTQFKTCYNGS
+307 DLAQFKTSYNGS
-319 NLITSNFLYDFE
+319 NLITNNFLYDFE

-337 TLWFTTNVFLS
+337 TLEFQTNVFLS
-348 EKYVFEPDF
+348 EKYVFESDF

-367 YNNDILKKYQT
+367 YNKDILKNYQT
-378 VLLYKTDAEKN
+378 VLLYKTDDKKN
-389 QIIEFLLEKEIKFSE
+389 QIINFLLEKEIKFSN
-404 SFENKKVN
+404 SLDNKEVN
-412 VWLVKDS
+412 VWLVKDD
-419 THLSFIDPFLE
+419 THLSFIDPFLK
-430 LAVFSSYVL
+430 LAVFPAYVL

-450 KALLSNT
+450 KALLGNA
-457 KTIENPDELT
+457 KTLENPDELT
-467 INEFVVHVNFGIG
+467 INEYVVHVNFGIG

-536 KWTVSK
+536 KWTASK
-542 LKAYENA
+542 LKAFENA

-572 GEPELEQELAKD
+572 GEPELEQELAND

-595 AIQAVF
+595 AILAVF

-633 IISGKQVAYV
+633 IISGKQVAYI

-648 LASQQTELFKTR
+648 LASQQAELFKTR

-694 AIGTHRLLSKDIEFK
+694 TIGTHRLLSKDIKFK

-774 QTYVLPHEDLIIK
+774 QTYVLPHEDLIVK

-815 TLKSQVPGAKIVY
+815 TLKSQVPEAKIAY
-828 VHSKLNKAEIESIL
+828 VHSRLNKAEIESIL
-842 SDFVE
+842 SDFIE
-847 HKIDV
+847 HKTDV

-869 TLIVERADRFG
+869 TLIVERADHLG

-898 YAYFTYQKGKEMTED
+898 YAYFTYQKDKEITDD

-969 QLTGKPVFAETD
+969 QLTGKPAFEETD

-1001 RIAYHKKIARLTSFK
+1001 RIAYHKKIARLNSFK
-1016 EAETLL
+1016 EAESLL

-1031 VPSSEQNYVYSVV
+1031 VPGSEQNYVYSVV

-1049 QRLGILNVSL
+1049 QRLGILNISL

-1068 KANPNA
+1068 KVNPNA
-1074 IMSKKPV
+1074 IMFKKPV
-1081 LKFCIKNQNV
+1081 LAFCVKNQNI

-1100 FVYLKTDNLAEWT
+1100 IVYLKTDKLADWT

-1121 HLEKEAKNADNWWN
+1121 HLEKEAENADN

>member
-15 KNAKHSV
+15 KKAPHSV

-37 LNSTGTVFLVLPNLH
+37 LNSKGTVFLVLPNLH

-120 FSVSKYHEN
+120 FSVSKYREN
-129 QVFIKPGTELKPET
+129 QVFIKPGMELKPET

-153 QKEYTLSIPE
+153 QKEYTLSAPE
-163 TYSTRGDIFDIYPL
+163 TYSIRGDIFDIFPL
-177 GYTDPIRINFSDD
+177 GQADPIRINFSDD

-201 TQLSKTK
+201 TQLSKDR
-208 VDSLS
+208 VESLS

-230 ESKIKAYFSNLNLS
+230 NSKIKAYFNNLNLS
-244 AEEKEKLN
+244 MEEKEKLN

-261 TELDSLG
+261 TELGSLG
-268 LYLGFFGESNN
+268 LYLGFFPESNN
-279 TIFDFGNA
+279 TIFDFGNT

-307 DLTQFKTCYNGS
+307 DLAQFKTSYNGS

-337 TLWFTTNVFLS
+337 TLEFQTNVFLS
-348 EKYVFEPDF
+348 EKYVFESDF

-367 YNNDILKKYQT
+367 YNKDILKNYQT

-389 QIIEFLLEKEIKFSE
+389 QITDFLLEKEIKFS
-404 SFENKKVN
+404 SSLDNKEVN
-412 VWLVKDS
+412 VWLVKDN
-419 THLSFIDPFLE
+419 THLSFIDPFLK
-430 LAVFSSYVL
+430 LAVFSAYVL

-450 KALLSNT
+450 KALLGSA
-457 KTIENPDELT
+457 KTLENPDELT
-467 INEFVVHVNFGIG
+467 INEYVVHVNFGIG

-536 KWTVSK
+536 KWTASK

-572 GEPELEQELAKD
+572 GEPELEQELAND

-633 IISGKQVAYV
+633 IISGKQVAYI

-648 LASQQTELFKTR
+648 LASQQAELFKTR

-694 AIGTHRLLSKDIEFK
+694 AIGTHRLLSKDIKFK

-727 EKIKELTLN
+727 EKIKELTLK

-774 QTYVLPHEDLIIK
+774 QTYVLPHEDLIVK

-815 TLKSQVPGAKIVY
+815 TLKSQVPEAKIAY
-828 VHSKLNKAEIESIL
+828 VHSRLNKAEIESII
-842 SDFVE
+842 SDFIE

-869 TLIVERADRFG
+869 TLIVERADHFG

-898 YAYFTYQKGKEMTED
+898 YAYFTYQKDKEMTED
-913 AKKRLS
+913 AKKRLN

-940 RGGGDIFGKEQSG
+940 RGSGDIFGKEQSG

-969 QLTGKPVFAETD
+969 QLTGKPAFEETD

-1001 RIAYHKKIARLTSFK
+1001 RITYHKKIARLTSFK
-1016 EAETLL
+1016 EAEILL

-1049 QRLGILNVSL
+1049 QRLGILNISL

-1068 KANPNA
+1068 KVNPNA

-1081 LKFCIKNQNV
+1081 LAFCVKNQNI
-1091 RLKSTLNST
+1091 RLKSTLNLT
-1100 FVYLKTDNLAEWT
+1100 IAYLKTDKLADWT

-1121 HLEKEAKNADNWWN
+1121 HLEKEAENADN